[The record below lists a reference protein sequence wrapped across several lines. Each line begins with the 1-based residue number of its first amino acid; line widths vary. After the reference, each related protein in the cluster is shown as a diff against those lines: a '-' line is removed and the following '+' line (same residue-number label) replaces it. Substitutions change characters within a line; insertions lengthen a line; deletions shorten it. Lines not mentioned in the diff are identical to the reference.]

1 MDKISKVVIP
11 AAGGGTRLLPA
22 TKEQPKEMLPIFAR
36 SNSKGLTVKPI
47 LQVIF
52 ESLYDY
58 KIRDFCFIV
67 GRTKRSVQDHFTPDF
82 DLLDLLKRERKKYLF
97 VQLNEF
103 FKKLKKS
110 NIVFVTQPK
119 PVGFGDAI
127 ECGKKYATDS
137 YFLLHAG
144 DDIVISKHNS
154 HLKRLE
160 DSFKKYDADI
170 ACLIEEV
177 KNPSQY
183 GVVSGLI
190 LENGIIDIKKI
201 VEKPKKPKSK
211 HAVIAIYIFN
221 PKIFRYLALAR
232 KNSSPQNQLSD
243 AFNLALKNGDRVI
256 GVILRKNETRVD
268 IGTPET
274 YSKVL
279 VSLK

>member
-1 MDKISKVVIP
+1 MKCILTV
-11 AAGGGTRLLPA
+11 GGLGTRLLPL
-22 TKEQPKEMLPIFAR
+22 TKEIPKEMLPIYD
-36 SNSKGLTVKPI
+36 KTKEGKLILKPI

-58 KIRDFCFIV
+58 KIKDFCFIV
-67 GRTKRSVQDHFTPDF
+67 GRTKRAVKDHFTPNF
-82 DLLDLLKRERKKYLF
+82 DLLDLLKKEKKKELF
-97 VQLNEF
+97 AELNEF

-110 NIVFVTQPK
+110 NIVFITQPK
-119 PVGFGDAI
+119 PIGFGDAI
-127 ECGKKYATDS
+127 ECGKKYATND

-144 DDIVISKHNS
+144 DDIVISKNNN

-160 DSFKKYDADI
+160 CSFKKYNADI

-183 GVVSGLI
+183 GVVSGSI
-190 LENGIIDIKKI
+190 LENGIIDVKQI
-201 VEKPKKPKSK
+201 VEKPKKSKSK
-211 HAVIAIYIFN
+211 HAVIAIYIFK
-221 PKIFRYLALAR
+221 PKIFRYLVQAR
-232 KNSSPQNQLSD
+232 KKSSPQNQLSD
-243 AFNLALKNGDRVI
+243 AFNIALKNGDRMI
-256 GVILRKNETRVD
+256 GVILRKNERRID

>member
-1 MDKISKVVIP
+1 MKCIITV
-11 AAGGGTRLLPA
+11 GGLGTRLLPL
-22 TKEQPKEMLPIFAR
+22 TIEIPKEMLPIYSR
-36 SNSKGLTVKPI
+36 TKEGKLILKPI

-52 ESLYDY
+52 ESLYEY

-67 GRTKRSVQDHFTPDF
+67 GKTKRAVIDHFTPNL
-82 DLLDLLKRERKKYLF
+82 DLLDLLKRERKKDLF
-97 VQLNEF
+97 NLLNKF
-103 FKKLKKS
+103 FKKLKNS
-110 NIVFVTQPK
+110 NIVFVSQPK
-119 PVGFGDAI
+119 PIGFGDAI
-127 ECGKKYATDS
+127 EYGKKFAANN

-144 DDIVISKHNS
+144 DDIVISKNNN

-160 DSFKKYDADI
+160 SSFKKYKADI

-177 KNPSQY
+177 ENPSQY
-183 GVVSGLI
+183 GVVSGSM
-190 LENGIIDIKKI
+190 LEDGIVNVKKI

-211 HAVIAIYIFN
+211 HAVIAIYIFK
-221 PKIFRYLALAR
+221 PKIFRYLSLAR

-243 AFNLALKNGDRVI
+243 AFNIALKNGDRVI
-256 GVILRKNETRVD
+256 GVILKKSERRID